1 MVYRLLVVGTV
12 VPGLSVERDETHE
25 AFPVR
30 AEFDHVA
37 MIDGDGAL
45 SRPTYGVLGT
55 PDDAVPAQGVR
66 GFERGTPAPTVV
78 GLVSE
83 RVGDFDV
90 DDHLSSSEMSMMSP
104 SLLAT

>member
-12 VPGLSVERDETHE
+12 VPGLSVEGDETHE
-25 AFPVR
+25 ALPVW

-55 PDDAVPAQGVR
+55 PDD
-66 GFERGTPAPTVV
+66 
-78 GLVSE
+78 
-83 RVGDFDV
+83 
-90 DDHLSSSEMSMMSP
+90 
-104 SLLAT
+104 

>member
-1 MVYRLLVVGTV
+1 MAAVVMSIISLSGDGHV

-25 AFPVR
+25 AFPVWT
-30 AEFDHVA
+30 EFDHVA

-66 GFERGTPAPTVV
+66 GFERGTLDPGVV
-78 GLVSE
+78 CFV
-83 RVGDFDV
+83 
-90 DDHLSSSEMSMMSP
+90 
-104 SLLAT
+104 TK

>member
-25 AFPVR
+25 ALPVW

-78 GLVSE
+78 GLMSE
-83 RVGDFDV
+83 CVGHFDV
-90 DDHLSSSEMSMMSP
+90 DVHDV
-104 SLLAT
+104 LLVYQ